1 MLLVYTQK
9 ITHRNKYTFNLIFKD
24 ILCIDWRQTT
34 DPEEL
39 RNYTGPKLSYAQQP
53 VGDELFFQSRT
64 LLFET
69 GINEQ
74 SIVVSEYNGCKTFFS
89 TGKNSAF
96 PFDPFAAAFYLVSRY
111 EEYLPHIRD
120 EYDRFD
126 AKVCLAYQNDF
137 LARPVVNI
145 WAGWIRDA
153 IKARYPQQEFP
164 KLKYKYVSTIDI
176 DNAYAY
182 KEKGLMR
189 TVGGY
194 LRSVTRLDIK
204 EIGVRTRVLL
214 GTQRDPYDTYD
225 YMLEI
230 QKTYKL
236 RPIYFFLLGDYGMND
251 KNLPVDNRKFQSLIK
266 RIGDYADVGIHPS
279 FGSNDDPAQLKVEIG
294 RLSKILHREVTKS
307 RQHFLKLKL
316 PITYRNLI
324 DFDITDDYTMGYAWH
339 IGFRAGTC
347 SAFNF
352 YDLDLELETKL
363 KVHPFAVMDA
373 TLKYYMKLEPAEAIE
388 RIRPIVEEV
397 RAVNG
402 TFISLWHNE
411 TLCDEKQWAGWRE
424 VYEEMVKVAAE

>member
-1 MLLVYTQK
+1 MLLIYTSK
-9 ITHRNKYTFNLIFKD
+9 ITHRSKYTFNLIFKD
-24 ILCIDWRQTT
+24 ILGIDWKQTY

-39 RNYTGPKLSYAQQP
+39 RNYKGARLSYAPQP
-53 VGDELFFQSRT
+53 VGDELFFQSRP

-74 SIVVSEYNGCKTFFS
+74 GIVVSEYNGCKIFFPV
-89 TGKNSAF
+89 GKSSAF
-96 PFDPFAAAFYLVSRY
+96 PFDPFAASFFLVSRY

-120 EYDRFD
+120 EHDRFD
-126 AKVCLAYQNDF
+126 AKVCIAYQNGF
-137 LARPVVNI
+137 LERPVVNI

-153 IKARYPQQEFP
+153 IKARFPEVKFPQQ
-164 KLKYKYVSTIDI
+164 KYQYVSTIDI

-189 TVGGY
+189 TIGGY
-194 LRSVTRLDIK
+194 LRSLLQLDFK

-214 GTQRDPYDTYD
+214 GSQRDPYDTYD
-225 YMLEI
+225 YLLDI
-230 QKTYKL
+230 QKRYKL

-251 KNLPVDNRKFQSLIK
+251 KNLPVDSRRFHSLIK

-279 FGSNDDPAQLKVEIG
+279 FGSNESPARLKTEIG
-294 RLSKILHREVTKS
+294 RLSKILHREVTRS

-316 PITYRNLI
+316 PLTYRNLI
-324 DFDITDDYTMGYAWH
+324 DLDITDDYTMGYAWS
-339 IGFRAGTC
+339 IGFRAGICT
-347 SAFNF
+347 AFNF
-352 YDLDLELETKL
+352 YDLDMELETKL

-373 TLKYYMKLEPAEAIE
+373 TLKYYMKLQPEEAIA
-388 RIRPIVEEV
+388 RIRPLVDEV

-411 TLCDEKQWAGWRE
+411 TVSDEKQWAGWRE
-424 VYEEMVKVAAE
+424 VYEETVKLAAE